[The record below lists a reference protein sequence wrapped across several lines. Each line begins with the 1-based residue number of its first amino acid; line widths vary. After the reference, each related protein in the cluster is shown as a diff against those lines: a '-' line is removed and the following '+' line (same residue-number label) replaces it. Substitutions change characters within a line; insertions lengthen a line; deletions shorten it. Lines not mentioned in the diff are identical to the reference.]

1 MATKRYTTTKR
12 PRIGDTSEITEEEIY
27 FTDKTVFKDEM
38 EHPYECVCYDGV
50 AFCTKVPCKE
60 NINAPQNLMLGY
72 PSMCSIK
79 GTAKETACKE
89 YRGIPMGEPLCYSDI
104 AIKYGKIG
112 KYGFTADELNIM
124 DELARS
130 AKMDWFVTT
139 TEGNFKDGETGK
151 PMTAK
156 KALKDLVE
164 GLTDDDFK
172 TLDKDDLVIF
182 IRSLASQL

>member
-12 PRIGDTSEITEEEIY
+12 PRTGDSSVITNEEIW
-27 FTDKTVFKDEM
+27 FTDKAVFKDEM

-50 AFCTKVPCKE
+50 AFCTKIPCKE
-60 NINAPQNLMLGY
+60 NKNAPQSLMLGY
-72 PSMCSIK
+72 PTMRSIK
-79 GTAKETACKE
+79 GTAKETACRM
-89 YRGIPMGEPLCYSDI
+89 YRQIPMAEPLYYSDI
-104 AIKYGKIG
+104 AVKYGKIG

-124 DELARS
+124 DGLARD

-164 GLTDDDFK
+164 GLTDDNFK